1 MVEAVRR
8 GIESVHALGQ
18 KSQADLAAIAEH
30 RAEIARA
37 TTEMDR
43 LRNSL
48 AATEEKIL
56 VIENRRQLVDD
67 VQRKADTIVH
77 MLGDVQLTLES
88 VGEQKAMIDHV
99 FGELARL
106 EYLLQEA
113 RGTMKALQ
121 AERDV
126 AQRIAENVR
135 QLHARAVEQSIP
147 A

>member
-1 MVEAVRR
+1 M
-8 GIESVHALGQ
+8 
-18 KSQADLAAIAEH
+18 
-30 RAEIARA
+30 
-37 TTEMDR
+37 
-43 LRNSL
+43 
-48 AATEEKIL
+48 
-56 VIENRRQLVDD
+56 
-67 VQRKADTIVH
+67 QRKADTIVH
-77 MLGDVQLTLES
+77 MLGDVQITLES

-126 AQRIAENVR
+126 AQRIAEHVR
-135 QLHARAVEQSIP
+135 QLHGRTGEQQVS